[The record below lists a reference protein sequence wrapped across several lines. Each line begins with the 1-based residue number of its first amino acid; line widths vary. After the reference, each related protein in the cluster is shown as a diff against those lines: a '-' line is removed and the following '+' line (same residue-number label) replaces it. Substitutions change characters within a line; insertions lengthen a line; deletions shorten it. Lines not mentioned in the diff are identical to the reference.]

1 MYYMRKYLL
10 VLDKRYIFE
19 PPDKIPARNT
29 SENIFLNY
37 QRKYFH
43 VVHEIVI
50 RILYRTVS

>member
-19 PPDKIPARNT
+19 PPDKISARST
-29 SENIFLNY
+29 QENIFLNY
-37 QRKYFH
+37 QRKYLH
-43 VVHEIVI
+43 VVHEIVT